1 MKKSRPEIIYLP
13 YFLDRYRA
21 LSRHAAEL
29 RDKDSTLKT
38 QIRFVEQDIGL
49 FTKTKGTE
57 DPFTEMNMENL
68 QTDLCLPPVD
78 FSIKWSMKPDKE
90 PWRRVSPDKR
100 TITLKSLGG
109 KPIHSSQMA
118 GKPDQQQS
126 QTTNSVRS
134 SNRKK
139 FLSAESSNSEGS
151 DADHPSTGKSQEEGD
166 MDTSL

>member
-1 MKKSRPEIIYLP
+1 MMTLELGTIYHQ
-13 YFLDRYRA
+13 YFFDRYRA

-49 FTKTKGTE
+49 FTKVKGTD
-57 DPFTEMNMENL
+57 DPFSELNMDNL

-78 FSIKWSMKPDKE
+78 FSVKWTMKADKE

-109 KPIHSSQMA
+109 KSNQTSQET
-118 GKPDQQQS
+118 GKPY
-126 QTTNSVRS
+126 
-134 SNRKK
+134 
-139 FLSAESSNSEGS
+139 
-151 DADHPSTGKSQEEGD
+151 H
-166 MDTSL
+166 TSIPVNKLNQNI